1 LKALIGRKLGM
12 TQIIQEDGT
21 VAGVTLVQAGP
32 CAVTQLRNLEVDGYE
47 AVQIGFEENSKIPKP
62 QAGHAK
68 AANISPAVM
77 REIRDVDYDK
87 EATKVGSSFNVTEF
101 EVGDRVNVV
110 GVSKGKGWAGT
121 IKRHNF
127 SRSRKTHGGNG
138 AVRRP
143 GSIGSMYPQKVF
155 KGKKM
160 AGRMGGE
167 QVTTSGLK
175 ISLVDAENNVL
186 GIQGAVP
193 GPKRSIV
200 IIKGAK

>member
-1 LKALIGRKLGM
+1 VKALIGRKIGM
-12 TQIIQEDGT
+12 TQIIQEDGIA
-21 VAGVTLVQAGP
+21 VGVTLLQAGP
-32 CAVTQLRNLEVDGYE
+32 CTVTQMRNLEKDGYE
-47 AVQIGFEENSKIPKP
+47 AVQIGFEEDKNIPKP

-68 AANISPAVM
+68 ASKTSPKVM
-77 REIRDVDYDK
+77 REIRDIDYDK
-87 EATKVGSSFNVTEF
+87 EATKVGSSFNVNEF
-101 EVGDRVNVV
+101 EVGDKVTVTS
-110 GVSKGKGWAGT
+110 VSKGKGWAGT

-167 QVTTSGLK
+167 QVTTAGLK
-175 ISLVDAENNVL
+175 VTIIDLENNVIGL
-186 GIQGAVP
+186 RGAVP
-193 GPKRSIV
+193 GPKRSV
-200 IIKGAK
+200 VVIKGAK